1 MVLMRFFVIA
11 CMGLLA
17 SVGWAE
23 LEPLNLNETP
33 TVAAARLVSG
43 PVQAKDWQVLSK
55 ADVKAYEA
63 LLKKARAGQPPS
75 SQALAALQDDLL
87 VGHVRGEY
95 LLGKHPTTFAEAG
108 KFLQQ
113 HRDLPQATAVYRLAE
128 AKRPGPKQ
136 VCKNVKKTSKVAI
149 RNKEGQKTGKTR
161 NVTRN
166 VKQCSTVGSY
176 APMPPL
182 PLVTELRQARR
193 EAVAAANDRDL
204 AALGPDGRKLSGQ
217 VWRLRSQGKLKDVLA
232 LLLESGSRSD
242 LGSARWQGELVRLA
256 DAFHGKQDWRNVARA
271 AGAAAEVSGPNRDEA
286 LWLAGL
292 AAYQEG
298 AFRPALR
305 YWQMLAEE
313 EPQGGAKGGGV
324 FGKHFA
330 RGAWWA
336 ARVAE
341 REGDEGLAKQLLALG
356 ARDRLSFYGQLSA
369 AKLGV
374 RQDWDWAAPTMNAE
388 ALASLKAVPGV
399 RRGLALAQLG
409 ELELA
414 QQELKLADA
423 DIPYQAANTLA
434 ALAMQLKLP
443 ATALGVGKQ
452 LRERGEVLPA
462 ALYPV
467 PAHWQPTEGW
477 ATERALVYGIMRQES
492 AFFPSIG
499 SRVGAQG
506 LMQIM
511 PATGQYIARLTGR
524 SYGGKADLHN
534 PAVNLGM
541 AQDYLNYLNGK
552 LDGNVLFVVA
562 AYNGGIGNVQRW
574 LARGVTP
581 DDDPVRWLEAIPFD
595 ETRDYVEKVLANYWI
610 YQQRLGETP
619 WSLQALAD
627 GKWPKRWMAAAPQGP
642 AS

>member
-1 MVLMRFFVIA
+1 MNWRWPLFLCWLTLSA
-11 CMGLLA
+11 
-17 SVGWAE
+17 VGWA
-23 LEPLNLNETP
+23 
-33 TVAAARLVSG
+33 AAPAVPASN
-43 PVQAKDWQVLSK
+43 DWQVLSK
-55 ADVKAYEA
+55 ADVRAYDT
-63 LLKKARAGQPPS
+63 LLARARAGQLPS
-75 SQALAALQDDLL
+75 SKDLAELQDDLL

-95 LLGKHPTTFAEAG
+95 LLGKHATTFAEAS
-108 KFLQQ
+108 KFLAQ
-113 HRDLPQATAVYRLAE
+113 HRDVPQAGAVYRLAE

-136 VCKNVKKTSKVAI
+136 VCKNVKKTSKVAVK
-149 RNKEGQKTGKTR
+149 NKAGKKTGKTKH
-161 NVTRN
+161 VTRT
-166 VKQCSTVGSY
+166 VKQCTTVGSW

-182 PLVTELRQARR
+182 PLATELRQQKR
-193 EAVAAANDRDL
+193 EAMAAANDREL
-204 AALGPDGRKLSGQ
+204 AELSPDGRTLSGQ
-217 VWRLRSQGKLKDVLA
+217 VWRLRSKGKLNDVLA

-256 DAFHGKQDWRNVARA
+256 DAFHGKQDWRNLARA
-271 AGAAAEVSGPNRDEA
+271 ASAAAEVSGPNRDEA

-292 AAYQEG
+292 AAYQQG
-298 AFRPALR
+298 KFRPALR
-305 YWQMLAEE
+305 DWQMLAAE

-341 REGDEGLAKQLLALG
+341 REGDDGLAKSLLALG
-356 ARDRLSFYGQLSA
+356 ARDRLSFYGQLCA
-369 AKLGV
+369 ARLGV
-374 RQDWDWAAPTMNAE
+374 RQDWDWAAPAMTAD

-414 QQELKLADA
+414 QQELKLAD
-423 DIPYQAANTLA
+423 DDVPYQAANTLA

-443 ATALGVGKQ
+443 ATALSVGKQ

-524 SYGGKADLHN
+524 SYSGKADLHN

-541 AQDYLNYLNGK
+541 AQDYINYLSGK

-610 YQQRLGETP
+610 YQQQLGETP
-619 WSLQALAD
+619 WSLRALAE
-627 GKWPKRWMAAAPQGP
+627 GKWPKRWVAVGVVTPN
-642 AS
+642 S